1 MKTCVSIAIL
11 FFSTTLIMAQDRY
24 FYLTLDVSKPLTNTS
39 WVNDGSARGLRVGFR
54 SFINDKISAG
64 LDLGMNSYDEYF
76 PRQTVETS
84 TGAITTDYFHYIYS
98 FSAAISGQYNFT
110 VGDGEKFVPYAGI
123 GLGAS
128 NQEYVKYYNFYS
140 ENDKSWGFL
149 ARPEA
154 GIRVRLSERRGL
166 GVMAAIHY
174 DYATNRMKNLDYKGF
189 SALGFQVGLVFMDR

>member
-1 MKTCVSIAIL
+1 MKTVVSIAL
-11 FFSTTLIMAQDRY
+11 FFSTTLLVAQDRY
-24 FYLTLDVSKPLTNTS
+24 FYLTLDVSKPLANTS
-39 WVNDGSARGLRVGFR
+39 WVNDASARGVRLGFR
-54 SFINDKISAG
+54 SFITDKISAG
-64 LDLGMNSYDEYF
+64 LDLGMNSFDEYF

-110 VGDGEKFVPYAGI
+110 VGDGEKFIPYAGI
-123 GLGAS
+123 GLGAT

-149 ARPEA
+149 VRPEA
-154 GIRVRLSERRGL
+154 GIHVRLSERRGL